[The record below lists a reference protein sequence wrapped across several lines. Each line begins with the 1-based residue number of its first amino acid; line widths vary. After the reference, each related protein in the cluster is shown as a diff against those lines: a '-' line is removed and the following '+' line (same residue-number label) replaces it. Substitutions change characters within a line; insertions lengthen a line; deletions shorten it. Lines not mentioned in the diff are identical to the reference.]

1 MQYESVGCNHLLML
15 TEFLDAS
22 IDQYINQYKS
32 SCPSSHPRIN
42 MIQSVGMAFHA
53 WILAALTFFDS
64 LNQLFDPF
72 PTENLH
78 QQHIFFLATQMIGS
92 LAAWQRKL
100 SDEICPTL
108 E

>member
-1 MQYESVGCNHLLML
+1 ML

-32 SCPSSHPRIN
+32 ICPSSHPRIN
-42 MIQSVGMAFHA
+42 MIQCVGMAFLA
-53 WILAALTFFDS
+53 WILAALTFFDCFLLF

-108 E
+108 G